1 MSENRHSYFNIRMIF
16 GLVIVAVG
24 AIALLANFGYDVDI
38 NLFDYWPLILVL
50 IGLSRIFQ
58 PQEYRHLWF
67 GVIFAAVG
75 VLFLLDNFGFISF
88 GFDELWPFILIIV
101 GIAVLRHGFGGKK
114 GDSTDIDYIDHTA
127 LLGGGEYHYTSK
139 SLKSGKLF
147 AFMGGCEINLQ
158 QADMQGDE
166 MVIDVFAMMGGIEI
180 RVPDNWQVIMRG
192 IPIMGGMSDTTI
204 LKESKNVTSSSPA
217 PKKLIIKGMA
227 IMGGVEV
234 KN

>member
-1 MSENRHSYFNIRMIF
+1 MSENRQSYFNIRMIV

-38 NLFDYWPLILVL
+38 DLFDYWPLILVL

-58 PQEYRHLWF
+58 PPEYRHLWF
-67 GVIFAAVG
+67 GLSFTAVG
-75 VLFLLDNFGFISF
+75 VLFLLDNFGFVRF

-101 GIAVLRHGFGGKK
+101 GIAVLRHGFGVRRGN
-114 GDSTDIDYIDHTA
+114 STDIDYIDHTA
-127 LLGGGEYHYTSK
+127 ILGGGEYRYTAK
-139 SLKSGKLF
+139 NLTSGKLF
-147 AFMGGCEINLQ
+147 AFMGGCEINLR

-166 MVIDVFAMMGGIEI
+166 MVIDVFTMMGGIEI
-180 RVPDNWQVIMRG
+180 RVPDNWQVTMRG

-204 LKESKNVTSSSPA
+204 LREAKEGISSTPA
-217 PKKLIIKGMA
+217 AKKLIIKGMA